1 MITLPYGV
9 IETLPVARFF
19 YQGKS
24 HSHPVRRTVLII
36 EENADTLVGY
46 ELRSGRRILSLQE
59 AIEKKIVKTYKKAK
73 IARFG
78 DYCRLWKRKSAPN
91 PLQTTLRRCDLLDLM
106 LKGA

>member
-1 MITLPYGV
+1 MKTMPYGV

-24 HSHPVRRTVLII
+24 HTHPVRRTVLII
-36 EENADTLVGY
+36 EDRPDEFVGY
-46 ELRSGRRILSLQE
+46 ELRSGRKVFSFHE
-59 AIEKKIVKTYKKAK
+59 VIEKKVVKTYKKAK

-78 DYCRLWKRKSAPN
+78 DYCRLRLRKDAPN
-91 PLQTTLRRCDLLDLM
+91 PLQTTLRRYDLLDLM